1 MKRHDPVAGPATIRL
16 MLLALA
22 VPMALAGPVPTAA
35 QDGWRA
41 RASYERQVVDSELPR
56 WSDWES
62 WGLEARR
69 SWETGNLALE
79 LLRSRRFGVVE
90 AAAAADGYLNITPRT
105 YVHAR
110 LQVAPDARVRAGQD
124 HRLEVFHATPAGWEA
139 SGGYRFMVFSPDEVH
154 VFNASLARY
163 LPDWYLRIGASVNPS
178 FEENA
183 TSAAAAARR
192 FIPSLDGY
200 VEIAAGAGEEVVEVD
215 AGPVVDIRSSRFASA
230 RTELFPWTPVGLA
243 GQLSY
248 HELGGLPSRLGLAAT
263 LIVRW

>member
-1 MKRHDPVAGPATIRL
+1 

-22 VPMALAGPVPTAA
+22 VAAALAPASPTSA
-35 QDGWRA
+35 QEDWRA
-41 RASYERQVVDSELPR
+41 RASYERQVVDSELPQ

-69 SWETGNLALE
+69 SWDTGNLALE
-79 LLRSRRFGVVE
+79 LLRSRRFDVVE

-110 LQVAPDARVRAGQD
+110 VQVAPDARVRAEQD
-124 HRLEVFHATPAGWEA
+124 HRLELFHATPAGWET
-139 SGGYRFMVFSPDEVH
+139 SGGYRFMRFAPDNVH

-163 LPDWYLRIGASVNPS
+163 LPNWYLRVGASLNPS

-183 TSAAAAARR
+183 TAATAAARR
-192 FIPSLDGY
+192 FIPSIDGY
-200 VEIAAGAGEEVVEVD
+200 VEIAGGAGKEVVEVD
-215 AGPVVDIRSSRFASA
+215 AGPVVDIRSSRFASV
-230 RTELFPWTPVGLA
+230 RTELFPWTSVGLA
-243 GQLSY
+243 GQLSF

-263 LIVRW
+263 VIARW